1 MNELQLS
8 DTPYWITIAH
18 LPKWRTEQ
26 KNRLVVKIF
35 HEKKSNFEDF
45 FALTQ
50 SEWIRDFGLTEKE
63 SCSLEKA
70 KEEIPN
76 NSFYAEDLISQ
87 GFEII
92 PINSKEFSNTLK
104 KNLKVKHTPTVIY
117 AKGNK
122 QLLLENSIAI
132 VGSRKASKTSLD
144 FTDSIAKKASKEHK
158 VVVSGF
164 AKGVDRQAL
173 DSALKY
179 NGQSIIVLPQ
189 GISTFKSGFKKY
201 YKEIVEGNLL
211 VLSTFH
217 PRAKWSVGL
226 AMARN
231 PIIYGLANE
240 IYVAESSQKGGT
252 WEGVQDGLKKG
263 RTIYVRYPNHKE
275 KNANLLL
282 IQKGAIGM
290 NLNGNKVIN
299 EYYSGLEPVI
309 EKLKDPV
316 LTPIEKEVEL
326 DNDSLFDLLKEN
338 ALSSKEVI
346 KKLQLDWSTRKMT
359 YYLKKFDEIEVLSSK
374 PLKFKYKDDVLKRTL
389 F

>member
-1 MNELQLS
+1 MNKLQLIE
-8 DTPYWITIAH
+8 TPHWITIAH

-26 KNRLVVKIF
+26 KNRLIVKIF
-35 HEKKSNFEDF
+35 HEKKSNFEEF
-45 FALTQ
+45 FSLSQ
-50 SEWIRDFGLTEKE
+50 NEWEKDFGLSEME
-63 SCSLEKA
+63 LISLEKA
-70 KEEIPN
+70 KEELAN

-92 PINSKEFSNTLK
+92 PINSDEFSNTLK
-104 KNLKVKHTPTVIY
+104 KNLKVKHTPPVIY

-122 QLLLENSIAI
+122 QLLLEDSVAI
-132 VGSRKASKTSLD
+132 VGSRKASKISLD
-144 FTDSIAKKASKEHK
+144 FTDSIAKKASKEFK

-179 NGQSIIVLPQ
+179 KGQSIIVLPQ
-189 GISTFKSGFKKY
+189 GITTFKSGFKKY

-217 PRAKWSVGL
+217 PRAKWSVGF

-240 IYVAESSQKGGT
+240 IYVAESSEKGGT
-252 WEGVQDGLKKG
+252 WEGVKDGLKKG
-263 RTIYVRYPNHKE
+263 RSIYVRYPSLKE
-275 KNANLLL
+275 KNANLIL
-282 IQKGAIGM
+282 IQKGAVPVDF
-290 NLNGNKVIN
+290 NGNKVVNGSYKTPEIT
-299 EYYSGLEPVI
+299 I
-309 EKLKDPV
+309 EKFKEPDSTPV
-316 LTPIEKEVEL
+316 KKEVIL
-326 DNDSLFDLLKEN
+326 DNNSLFELLKEN
-338 ALSSKEVI
+338 AFSSKEII

-359 YYLKKFDEIEVLSSK
+359 SYLKRLENIEVLKSK
-374 PLKFKYKDDVLKRTL
+374 PLKFQLKNNEIKTL

>member
-1 MNELQLS
+1 MNELQLTE
-8 DTPYWITIAH
+8 TPHWITIAH

-26 KNRLVVKIF
+26 KNRLIVKIF
-35 HEKKSNFEDF
+35 HERKLNLEEF
-45 FALTQ
+45 FSLTQ
-50 SEWIRDFGLTEKE
+50 SEWKKDFGLSE
-63 SCSLEKA
+63 SESYSLEKA

-76 NSFYAEDLISQ
+76 NSFYTEDLISQ

-92 PINSKEFSNTLK
+92 PINSKEFSDTLK
-104 KNLKVKHTPTVIY
+104 KNLKVKHTPPVIY

-122 QLLLENSIAI
+122 QLLLEDSIAI
-132 VGSRKASKTSLD
+132 VGSRKASKISLD
-144 FTDSIAKKASKEHK
+144 FTDNIAKKASKEYK

-189 GISTFKSGFKKY
+189 GITTFKSGFKKY

-217 PRAKWSVGL
+217 PKAKWSVGL

-231 PIIYGLANE
+231 PIIYGLADE
-240 IYVAESSQKGGT
+240 IYVAESSKKGGT

-263 RTIYVRYPNHKE
+263 RKIYIRYPNLEE

-282 IQKGAIGM
+282 IQKGAVGVDS
-290 NLNGNKVIN
+290 NGNKVIN
-299 EYYSGLEPVI
+299 GSYSAPEPVT
-309 EKLKDPV
+309 EKSKKPV
-316 LTPIEKEVEL
+316 SVPVKEEIVLNET
-326 DNDSLFDLLKEN
+326 SLFDLLKEN
-338 ALSSKEVI
+338 ACSSKEIVE
-346 KKLQLDWSTRKMT
+346 KLQSDWSARKMT
-359 YYLKKFDEIEVLSSK
+359 SYLKKLEDIEVIKGK
-374 PLKFKYKDDVLKRTL
+374 PLKFQLKSKSNKAL

>member
-1 MNELQLS
+1 MINISE
-8 DTPYWITIAH
+8 TPHWITIAH

-26 KNRLVVKIF
+26 KNRLIIKIF
-35 HEKKSNFEDF
+35 HERKSSLEEF
-45 FALTQ
+45 FSLTE

-63 SCSLEKA
+63 TYSLEKA

-87 GFEII
+87 GFEVI
-92 PINSKEFSNTLK
+92 PINSNEFSNTLK
-104 KNLKVKHTPTVIY
+104 KNLKVKNTPPVIY

-132 VGSRKASKTSLD
+132 VGSRKASKKSLD
-144 FTDSIAKKASKEHK
+144 FTDRIAEKASKENK

-164 AKGVDRQAL
+164 AKGVDKQAL

-179 NGQSIIVLPQ
+179 NGKSIIVLPQ
-189 GISTFKSGFKKY
+189 GITTFKSGFKKY

-240 IYVAESSQKGGT
+240 IYVAESSEKGGT

-263 RTIYVRYPNHKE
+263 RTIYVRYPNLNE
-275 KNANLLL
+275 KNANLIL
-282 IQKGAIGM
+282 IQKGALGVDF
-290 NLNGNKVIN
+290 NGDKLVNGS
-299 EYYSGLEPVI
+299 YSTPDPMFEELKEPAPAP
-309 EKLKDPV
+309 LKKD
-316 LTPIEKEVEL
+316 TEL
-326 DNDSLFDLLKEN
+326 DNNSLFDLLKGN
-338 ALSSKEVI
+338 ALSSKEI
-346 KKLQLDWSTRKMT
+346 INKLQLDWSTRKMT
-359 YYLKKFDEIEVLSSK
+359 SYLKKLDNIEVLKNK
-374 PLKFKYKDDVLKRTL
+374 PLKFQLKSNPKKTL

>member
-1 MNELQLS
+1 MNKLQLTES
-8 DTPYWITIAH
+8 PHWITIAH

-26 KNRLVVKIF
+26 KNRLIVKIF
-35 HEKKSNFEDF
+35 HERKSNLEEF
-45 FALTQ
+45 FSLSQ
-50 SEWIRDFGLTEKE
+50 SEWKRDFGLTDSE
-63 SCSLEKA
+63 SYSIEKA

-92 PINSKEFSNTLK
+92 PINSKEFSDTLK
-104 KNLKVKHTPTVIY
+104 KNLKVKHTPPVIY

-132 VGSRKASKTSLD
+132 VGSRKASKTSLE
-144 FTDSIAKKASKEHK
+144 FTDNIAKKASKEYK

-179 NGQSIIVLPQ
+179 KGQSIIVLPQ
-189 GISTFKSGFKKY
+189 GITTFKSGFKKY

-240 IYVAESSQKGGT
+240 IYVAESSEKGGT

-263 RTIYVRYPNHKE
+263 RTIYVRYPNPKE
-275 KNANLLL
+275 KNANLIL
-282 IQKGAIGM
+282 IQKGAIGVDF
-290 NLNGNKVIN
+290 NGDKVTN
-299 EYYSGLEPVI
+299 P
-309 EKLKDPV
+309 
-316 LTPIEKEVEL
+316 
-326 DNDSLFDLLKEN
+326 
-338 ALSSKEVI
+338 
-346 KKLQLDWSTRKMT
+346 
-359 YYLKKFDEIEVLSSK
+359 
-374 PLKFKYKDDVLKRTL
+374 
-389 F
+389 

>member
-1 MNELQLS
+1 MNKLQLS
-8 DTPYWITIAH
+8 ETPHWITIAH

-26 KNRLVVKIF
+26 KNRLIVKIF
-35 HEKKSNFEDF
+35 HERESNFEEF
-45 FALTQ
+45 FSLTQ
-50 SEWIRDFGLTEKE
+50 SEWIRDFGLTKKE
-63 SCSLEKA
+63 TYSLEKA

-87 GFEII
+87 GFEVI

-104 KNLKVKHTPTVIY
+104 KNLKVKHTPPVIY

-144 FTDSIAKKASKEHK
+144 FTDSIAKKASKEYK

-189 GISTFKSGFKKY
+189 GITTFKSGFKKY

-263 RTIYVRYPNHKE
+263 RTIYVRYPNPKE

-282 IQKGAIGM
+282 IQKGAVGVDFK
-290 NLNGNKVIN
+290 GDKVIN
-299 EYYSGLEPVI
+299 GSYSAPEPVI
-309 EKLKDPV
+309 EKLKEPAT
-316 LTPIEKEVEL
+316 TPIKKEVEL
-326 DNDSLFDLLKEN
+326 DNNSLFDLLKEN
-338 ALSSKEVI
+338 AFSSKEII
-346 KKLQLDWSTRKMT
+346 KKLQLDWSSRKMT
-359 YYLKKFDEIEVLSSK
+359 SYLKKLENIEVLKSK
-374 PLKFKYKDDVLKRTL
+374 PLKFQLKNNSIKTL

>member
-1 MNELQLS
+1 MNKLQLTE
-8 DTPYWITIAH
+8 TPHWITIAH

-26 KNRLVVKIF
+26 KNRLIVKIF
-35 HEKKSNFEDF
+35 HERKSNLEEF
-45 FALTQ
+45 FALTD
-50 SEWIRDFGLTEKE
+50 SEWKKDFGLSDKE
-63 SCSLEKA
+63 VYSLEKA

-87 GFEII
+87 GFEVI

-104 KNLKVKHTPTVIY
+104 KNLKVKHTPPIIY

-132 VGSRKASKTSLD
+132 VGSRKASKTSLE
-144 FTDSIAKKASKEHK
+144 FTDSIAKKASKEYK
-158 VVVSGF
+158 VVVSGY

-179 NGQSIIVLPQ
+179 KGQSIIVLPQ
-189 GISTFKSGFKKY
+189 GITTFKSGFKKY

-211 VLSTFH
+211 VLSVFH

-226 AMARN
+226 AMTRN

-240 IYVAESSQKGGT
+240 IYVAESGEKGGT

-263 RTIYVRYPNHKE
+263 RTIYVRYPNPEE
-275 KNANLLL
+275 KNANLIL
-282 IQKGAIGM
+282 IEKGAIGVDF
-290 NLNGNKVIN
+290 NGDKVIN
-299 EYYSGLEPVI
+299 GSYSAPESVI
-309 EKLKDPV
+309 EKLKEPAPA
-316 LTPIEKEVEL
+316 PIKKEVEL
-326 DNDSLFDLLKEN
+326 DKNSLFDLLKEK
-338 ALSSKEVI
+338 AFSSKEIV
-346 KKLQLDWSTRKMT
+346 KKLQLDWSSRKMT
-359 YYLKKFDEIEVLSSK
+359 SYLKKLENIEVLKSK
-374 PLKFKYKDDVLKRTL
+374 PLKFQLRNKSIKTL

>member
-1 MNELQLS
+1 MNKLQLS
-8 DTPYWITIAH
+8 ETPHWITIAH

-26 KNRLVVKIF
+26 KNRLIVKIF
-35 HEKKSNFEDF
+35 HERESNFEEF
-45 FALTQ
+45 FSLTQ

-63 SCSLEKA
+63 TFSLEKA

-87 GFEII
+87 GFEVI

-104 KNLKVKHTPTVIY
+104 KNLKVKHTPPVIY

-144 FTDSIAKKASKEHK
+144 FTDSIAKKASKEYK

-189 GISTFKSGFKKY
+189 GITTFKSGFKKY

-263 RTIYVRYPNHKE
+263 RTIYVRYPNPKE

-282 IQKGAIGM
+282 IQKGAVGVDF
-290 NLNGNKVIN
+290 NGDKVIN
-299 EYYSGLEPVI
+299 GSYSAPEPVI
-309 EKLKDPV
+309 EKLKEPAPA
-316 LTPIEKEVEL
+316 PIKKEVEL
-326 DNDSLFDLLKEN
+326 DNNSLFDLLKEN
-338 ALSSKEVI
+338 AFSSKEII
-346 KKLQLDWSTRKMT
+346 KKLQLDWSARKMT
-359 YYLKKFDEIEVLSSK
+359 SYLKKLENIEVLRSK
-374 PLKFKYKDDVLKRTL
+374 PLKFKLKDNSIKTL

>member
-1 MNELQLS
+1 MNKLQLTES
-8 DTPYWITIAH
+8 PHWITIAH

-26 KNRLVVKIF
+26 KNRLIVKIF
-35 HEKKSNFEDF
+35 HERKSNFEEF

-50 SEWIRDFGLTEKE
+50 SEWIRDFGLTESE
-63 SCSLEKA
+63 SYSLEKA

-104 KNLKVKHTPTVIY
+104 KNLKVKHTPPVIY

-132 VGSRKASKTSLD
+132 VGSRKASKISLD
-144 FTDSIAKKASKEHK
+144 FTDSIAKKASKEYK

-189 GISTFKSGFKKY
+189 GITTFKSGFKKY

-263 RTIYVRYPNHKE
+263 RTIYVRYPNPKE
-275 KNANLLL
+275 ENANLPL
-282 IQKGAIGM
+282 IQKGAIGVDF
-290 NLNGNKVIN
+290 NGDKVIN
-299 EYYSGLEPVI
+299 GSYSAPEPVI
-309 EKLKDPV
+309 EKFKEPAPA
-316 LTPIEKEVEL
+316 PIKKEVEL
-326 DNDSLFDLLKEN
+326 DNNSLFDLLKEN
-338 ALSSKEVI
+338 AFSSKEII

-359 YYLKKFDEIEVLSSK
+359 SYLKKLENIEVLKSK
-374 PLKFKYKDDVLKRTL
+374 PLKFQLKNNSIKTL